1 MRFNSNAITMI
12 HQRKFVTLLASI
24 GVCMQSILSYALNRA
39 PRLIFGALTH
49 KFSLVV
55 NRVEKLY
62 NWALERF
69 LIVSIV
75 IEIWR
80 DCSSHYSMSEM
91 SLILATVFLSAIGFL
106 VLVNSPEVS
115 DKAIDLN
122 IEKNLKLLEGEES
135 SLLEEK

>member
-1 MRFNSNAITMI
+1 
-12 HQRKFVTLLASI
+12 
-24 GVCMQSILSYALNRA
+24 
-39 PRLIFGALTH
+39 
-49 KFSLVV
+49 
-55 NRVEKLY
+55 
-62 NWALERF
+62 
-69 LIVSIV
+69 
-75 IEIWR
+75 
-80 DCSSHYSMSEM
+80 MSEM